1 MAIQRT
7 APHLRLRPRYRY
19 AESDLQTACVRWF
32 RLQYPSLALCLFAVP
47 NGGSR
52 NLREAA
58 RMKGEGVT
66 AGVADLILL
75 VPRGGYASLCIEMKS
90 AAGRQRPE
98 QKAWQ
103 QAVEKAGNR
112 YVVCRSF
119 DEFRAVVDDYL
130 SK

>member
-1 MAIQRT
+1 MTIRKT

-19 AESDLQTACVRWF
+19 VESDLQTACVRWF

-52 NLREAA
+52 NLYEAA
-58 RMKGEGVT
+58 RMKAEGVT

-75 VPRGGYASLCIEMKS
+75 IPGGGHGSLCIEMKS
-90 AAGRQRPE
+90 AVGRQRPE

-103 QAVEKAGNR
+103 QAVEAVGNR